1 MVEDIIMRH
10 GATEDKLM
18 PILLDIQN
26 SNERHYL
33 KEEDLKT
40 VSKIL
45 GIPESRVYSVVTFYS
60 FFSLKPRGKY
70 IIQICDNAPCIVN
83 GAYNVID
90 DFRRALGIDMGQT
103 TNDGMFTLEHSS
115 CLGCCSHAPAARIGG
130 ELYGDLNTDRINSI
144 LSELRRQ

>member
-45 GIPESRVYSVVTFYS
+45 GIPES
-60 FFSLKPRGKY
+60 
-70 IIQICDNAPCIVN
+70 
-83 GAYNVID
+83 
-90 DFRRALGIDMGQT
+90 
-103 TNDGMFTLEHSS
+103 
-115 CLGCCSHAPAARIGG
+115 
-130 ELYGDLNTDRINSI
+130 
-144 LSELRRQ
+144 